1 LLRWFRYVLPMPFN
15 PKEDQTFHLIL
26 CSNYEAGVRA
36 TRDFYCS
43 KTGNPKYSPNNPKA
57 FGRFKKLHPELFEQ
71 ITGNRRPLQ
80 WLALWKI
87 VRDHEGG
94 ICDLR
99 CEDLRK
105 VESDPLVR
113 QILLDWLEKNK
124 YLNRLDIEDAWG
136 SSENRYILNWA
147 ILRERLG
154 IDPPIPLKPLA
165 PEDI

>member
-1 LLRWFRYVLPMPFN
+1 
-15 PKEDQTFHLIL
+15 
-26 CSNYEAGVRA
+26 
-36 TRDFYCS
+36 
-43 KTGNPKYSPNNPKA
+43 
-57 FGRFKKLHPELFEQ
+57 
-71 ITGNRRPLQ
+71 
-80 WLALWKI
+80 